1 MASRLLA
8 DGGDSGGSGYGAPV
22 ATSYGAPESSYGA
35 PESSYGAPESSYGA
49 PESSYGAPE
58 PSSGYSSPSSGG
70 KVAGDILYFYK

>member
-1 MASRLLA
+1 MASSLLA
-8 DGGDSGGSGYGAPV
+8 DSGGSSDTGYGAPV
-22 ATSYGAPESSYGA
+22 ASSYGA